1 LGKSAGRYVAAG
13 VAADETESA
22 VLFRGPAEISQTEC
36 QSGKIEVGQS
46 TAMNKDDVI
55 ARLRS
60 HEAELKRA
68 GVLRLSVFG
77 SVARGEAKPDSD
89 VDLNAQLDRTKRIS
103 LFEAVAIENRLSEI
117 LGVKADLSIQGTLKP
132 DIQEQFDREAV
143 VAF

>member
-1 LGKSAGRYVAAG
+1 
-13 VAADETESA
+13 
-22 VLFRGPAEISQTEC
+22 
-36 QSGKIEVGQS
+36 
-46 TAMNKDDVI
+46 MNRDDVI

-77 SVARGEAKPDSD
+77 SVARGEARPDSD

-117 LGVKADLSIQGTLKP
+117 LGVKVDLSIQGTLKP
-132 DIQEQFDREAV
+132 DIQERFDREAV